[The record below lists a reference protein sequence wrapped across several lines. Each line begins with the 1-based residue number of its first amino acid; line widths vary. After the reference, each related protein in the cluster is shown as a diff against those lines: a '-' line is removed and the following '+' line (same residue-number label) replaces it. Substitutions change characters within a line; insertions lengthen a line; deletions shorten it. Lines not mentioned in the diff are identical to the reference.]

1 MKRKHLPLIL
11 VIFLALGISSC
22 CCTEPVLVTRVTH
35 VRYVAPPPCC
45 NDYAYGYNSGIYLN
59 AGVGTNS
66 YATGYNQNYGQR
78 KYSYG
83 HRKTPGKY
91 YKR

>member
-1 MKRKHLPLIL
+1 MKRKNLSLTLLLLI
-11 VIFLALGISSC
+11 VIGISSC
-22 CCTEPVLVTRVTH
+22 CCTESVVTRVH
-35 VRYVAPPPCC
+35 YVAAPPCC
-45 NDYAYGYNSGIYLN
+45 NDYSYGYNTGVYLN
-59 AGVGTNS
+59 AGVGVNS
-66 YATGYNQNYGQR
+66 YTTGYNQNYGQR